1 DKAQVYMEAIRQH
14 GHRAIAAGNL
24 RGIQSGHSL
33 FIRNSTHEDAN
44 RGWIVLGTTLHATE
58 TSQETHSDSKYS
70 IHVEFTLH
78 PDNEQVR
85 PDRRLKKP
93 EARTQTAI
101 VVGPKDKEVWVDQY
115 GRVKVQFH
123 WDRYGA
129 SDENSSCWVR
139 VSSPWQGTNFGGI
152 QHPRIGQEVI
162 IDFLSADPDMP
173 FVSGRLSNPD
183 TMPNWELPSQ
193 LALSGFKSK
202 EIDGAQNNHLI
213 MDDTPKEVQVQ
224 LTSDHQLSQLN
235 LGYITRIPDVK
246 GRADYRG
253 QGFELRSDGWGAIR
267 SAKGM
272 MLSTYTRATGTS
284 HVKDMS
290 EIVGVLKTAHNQ
302 HHSFAEL
309 AIDHK
314 ADERSIDDT
323 AQAELLNQNHD
334 ISGEAHPKDKANAA
348 IAKAQA
354 MTAPDP
360 KTGATWKVKGEGDE
374 SKDAQSATETD
385 KDKFPELKQPHLVLG
400 SPAGIELATP
410 KTVHIASNAHT
421 AITTGQDLS
430 LSVGKRLAA
439 SVSKGIS
446 FFTQTLGMK
455 LFAAKGKVEIQAQSD
470 NIEII
475 ADKVM
480 KLISAKESIEIAAKK
495 EVLITAG
502 GSYIR
507 INAGGIEEGTLG
519 SWKAHAGS
527 HNLPGEKQVNLALP
541 EFSNL
546 KNYDIQFVFI
556 DDEDNLYTNHDYA
569 IWNENGDL
577 IIKSKTDSEGK
588 TEVVYSQVPEEFTA
602 KLLPKEMK

>member
-290 EIVGVLKTAHNQ
+290 EAVGILRNAHNQ
-302 HHSFAEL
+302 HKSFAEL

-314 ADERSIDDT
+314 ADERTLNDT
-323 AQAELLNQNHD
+323 AHVQIQSQNEQVAGH
-334 ISGEAHPKDKANAA
+334 
-348 IAKAQA
+348 
-354 MTAPDP
+354 
-360 KTGATWKVKGEGDE
+360 EGGH
-374 SKDAQSATETD
+374 
-385 KDKFPELKQPHLVLG
+385 DKFPELTEPHLVLA

-410 KTVHIASNAHT
+410 KSVHVATNEHT

-430 LSVGKRLAA
+430 LSVGKRLGA
-439 SVSKGIS
+439 SVARGIGL
-446 FFTQTLGMK
+446 FTQALGIK

-470 NIEII
+470 SIDII

-480 KLISAKESIEIAAKK
+480 KLISAKGGIEISAKK
-495 EVLITAG
+495 SILLTAG

-507 INAGGIEEGTLG
+507 IDGTGIEEGTPAV
-519 SWKAHAGS
+519 WKAHAAAHG
-527 HNLPGEKQVNLALP
+527 LPGPKDVPAPPHTFNVKPTDMMISRFYSDGEGASQAPYKVK
-541 EFSNL
+541 FSDGSVRTGQLSANGRAIL
-546 KNYDIQFVFI
+546 TDVPPGPAEVEIG
-556 DDEDNLYTNHDYA
+556 EDQRTLV
-569 IWNENGDL
+569 IKEEMVENPVY
-577 IIKSKTDSEGK
+577 GK
-588 TEVVYSQVPEEFTA
+588 TLTDEQAIELYKIVFGDNQQ
-602 KLLPKEMK
+602 